1 MVSSISFPETK
12 LNIILFIQ
20 LHDEF
25 YLKSTLFL
33 LSGIKIETKKVRKSW
48 EKMKY
53 SAWFQA
59 KYNGSLLEKGR
70 LFWVS
75 ADTWF
80 I

>member
-1 MVSSISFPETK
+1 MASSISFPETK

-33 LSGIKIETKKVRKSW
+33 LSGIKTETKKNKKFLRKD
-48 EKMKY
+48 E
-53 SAWFQA
+53 
-59 KYNGSLLEKGR
+59 
-70 LFWVS
+70 
-75 ADTWF
+75 